1 MKLAILP
8 FFLLLSLNVFS
19 EKVYFIN
26 IKDGDVLKSP
36 FLIQFGLRG
45 KGVAPAGVDVT
56 NTGHHHLLINVD
68 EVDYNLPIPSS
79 DQHLHFGLGQTET
92 NLELP
97 SGKHSLQLVLGDK
110 YHIPHKP
117 PLMSEKIQIDY
128 NFAIDN
134 DFSTFEKNS
143 VDLKFS
149 VNNLITNFGFSEEN
163 GEMGDSNVL
172 SNTTLYKF
180 DDNNYLSFG
189 TRRNRK
195 INLTE
200 YYDLVYEYKNDCLTA
215 GIKYRKTYYSD
226 RDAKPTEDLLLTLTL
241 FPLVTLEQDVEQNFY
256 RENDLFN

>member
-45 KGVAPAGVDVT
+45 KGVAPAGVDLT

-68 EVDYNLPIPSS
+68 EVAYNLPIPSS

-117 PLMSEKIQIDY
+117 PLMSEKIQI
-128 NFAIDN
+128 IV
-134 DFSTFEKNS
+134 K
-143 VDLKFS
+143 
-149 VNNLITNFGFSEEN
+149 
-163 GEMGDSNVL
+163 
-172 SNTTLYKF
+172 
-180 DDNNYLSFG
+180 
-189 TRRNRK
+189 
-195 INLTE
+195 
-200 YYDLVYEYKNDCLTA
+200 
-215 GIKYRKTYYSD
+215 
-226 RDAKPTEDLLLTLTL
+226 
-241 FPLVTLEQDVEQNFY
+241 
-256 RENDLFN
+256 